1 MSKILEG
8 IRILDLGRFVSA
20 PFGAQFLADWGA
32 EVIKVE
38 KPGGEPGRLLVTK
51 NGVSLYV
58 PTFNRNKK
66 GVTLETRSEEGK
78 ELLRKLIAKSDVLIE
93 NFVPGTMA
101 RMGLS
106 FEEIQKI
113 NPRMIVASVSG
124 YGQKGPLASR
134 PVFDPV
140 AQATSGLMSVTGTVE
155 SGPLVA
161 GTVIIDHTAGVMMA
175 LGILLALYDREHTGK
190 GQYIDIALV
199 DCAIPFLQTYIPN
212 YSANGVVAGLHGNK
226 DLLSCPAD
234 TYRCADGTYVYMH
247 AGTQGLYA
255 RLLELINDD
264 RLRDERFAT
273 VDGRNA
279 NQPELEEIVK
289 EWFLTVTGEEAEA
302 KLAEAS
308 VIGVVVS
315 DIPQL
320 FKSEQGKLRQQLVDM
335 DVPGVGRVTF
345 PGNPVKMS
353 ADTVEYRRAPTV
365 GEHNAEVYGKLLG
378 VSESELERLS
388 KIGAI

>member
-1 MSKILEG
+1 MRKVLDG
-8 IRILDLGRFVSA
+8 IRIIDLGRFVSA

-38 KPGGEPGRLLVTK
+38 KPGGEPGRALVTK
-51 NGVSLYV
+51 DGVSLYV

-106 FEEIQKI
+106 LEEIHKI
-113 NPRMIVASVSG
+113 NPRMIVASISG
-124 YGQKGPLASR
+124 YGQKGPLAGR

-140 AQATSGLMSVTGTVE
+140 AQATSGLMSVTGTKE

-161 GTVIIDHTAGVMMA
+161 GSVIIDHTAGLMMA
-175 LGILLALYDREHTGK
+175 LGIMVALFDREHTGK
-190 GQYIDIALV
+190 GQYLDLSLV

-234 TYRCADGTYVYMH
+234 TYLCSDGAYVYMH
-247 AGTQGLYA
+247 AGTQALYA
-255 RLLELINDD
+255 RLVDLINDD
-264 RLRDERFAT
+264 RLRDEKFAT
-273 VDGRNA
+273 VQGRND

-289 EWFLTVTGEEAEA
+289 EWFLMVTGAEAEA
-302 KLAEAS
+302 KLAAAS
-308 VIGVVVS
+308 VIGVEVS
-315 DIPQL
+315 DIPRL

-335 DVPGVGRVTF
+335 EVPGVGQVTF
-345 PGNPVKMS
+345 PANPIKLS
-353 ADTVEYRRAPTV
+353 DAPVEYQRAPTI
-365 GEHNAEVYGKLLG
+365 GEHNSEVYGRVLG
-378 VSESELERLS
+378 LSEAEIQHLS